1 MQSDKSSANLPRI
14 LVVDDELPIQRFLRT
29 ALDTGE
35 FSLHQAEN
43 AHSALAA
50 AVATRPDIILLDL
63 GLPDMDGVEVT
74 KRVREWSQVPII
86 ILSVRDLE
94 DDKVG
99 ALDAG
104 ADDYLT
110 KPFGLSELMARMRVA
125 MRHAV
130 QGGAE
135 PVIELENLHVD
146 LVKREVTLSGERVAL
161 TPTEYDLLRVLV
173 QNGGRVLTHNQLLRQ
188 VWGTAYEEE
197 AHLLRVNISN
207 LRRKIEPNPD
217 RPEFILTEPGVGY
230 RFQIKNQVD

>member
-1 MQSDKSSANLPRI
+1 MTDPLMHI
-14 LVVDDELPIQRFLRT
+14 LVVDDERSIRRYLHTSLT
-29 ALDTGE
+29 AKGYEVHEAETGTE
-35 FSLHQAEN
+35 AI
-43 AHSALAA
+43 A
-50 AVATRPDIILLDL
+50 AVQDGHFDLIILDL
-63 GLPDMDGVEVT
+63 GLPDVDGVEVT
-74 KRVREWSQVPII
+74 RRVREWSQVPII

-125 MRHAV
+125 MRHSS
-130 QGGAE
+130 QGATE
-135 PVIELENLHVD
+135 PVIELANLRVD
-146 LVKREVTLSGERVAL
+146 LVKREVILAGERVAL

-188 VWGTAYEEE
+188 VWGSAYEEE

-217 RPEFILTEPGVGY
+217 RPEYILTEPGVGY
-230 RFQIKNQVD
+230 RFQV